1 MSASYLARRLLAM
14 VYTLLVVSIIVFGVT
29 QILPADAATVI
40 MGENA
45 TPEQLAAL
53 RDRLGLNDLGV
64 VQYLRWLSGVL
75 TGEFGASMR
84 TGQPVLPTILEAL
97 SRSLTLAALSIA
109 LMLVV
114 ALPLG
119 ILAATKRGGPV
130 DVLFGLV
137 SYVGVSLPEFV
148 TATLVILLLADWLQ
162 LLPATGYV
170 PLTDNLW
177 VGLRHLALPVLTVSI
192 ILIAHVSRMV
202 RSEMVDALHSDYVR
216 AARLKGLSENRVVY
230 VHALRNA
237 LLPTITIV
245 ALDVGYVLGGI
256 IVVEEIFAIPGLGRQ
271 LIVSIQARD
280 LPMIQAGA
288 AGARLD
294 LRGHEPSGRL
304 WLRSPR
310 QADPVWLRS
319 CGVSSGHPQG
329 AIGLAIIALV
339 LIAVLFGP
347 WLAPRDPFA
356 ISPLQ
361 RYRPPGPVNFLGTDH
376 LGRDLLSRVLHG
388 ASATVVMAIIATP
401 RRNPGGIADR
411 HGIRVSSVAALT
423 S

>member
-1 MSASYLARRLLAM
+1 M

-114 ALPLG
+114 
-119 ILAATKRGGPV
+119 
-130 DVLFGLV
+130 
-137 SYVGVSLPEFV
+137 
-148 TATLVILLLADWLQ
+148 LLLADWLQ

-177 VGLRHLALPVLTVSI
+177 VGLKHLALPVLTVSI

-288 AGARLD
+288 VVLASTYAVMNLVADFGYALLD
-294 LRGHEPSGRL
+294 KRIQYG
-304 WLRSPR
+304 
-310 QADPVWLRS
+310 
-319 CGVSSGHPQG
+319 
-329 AIGLAIIALV
+329 
-339 LIAVLFGP
+339 
-347 WLAPRDPFA
+347 
-356 ISPLQ
+356 
-361 RYRPPGPVNFLGTDH
+361 
-376 LGRDLLSRVLHG
+376 
-388 ASATVVMAIIATP
+388 
-401 RRNPGGIADR
+401 
-411 HGIRVSSVAALT
+411 
-423 S
+423 